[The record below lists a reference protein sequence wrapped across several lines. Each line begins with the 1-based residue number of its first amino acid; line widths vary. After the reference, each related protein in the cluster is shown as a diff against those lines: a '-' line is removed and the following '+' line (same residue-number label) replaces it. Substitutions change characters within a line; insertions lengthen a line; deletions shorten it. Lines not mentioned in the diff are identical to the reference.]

1 VALRQKQIDVIS
13 QETLDTLEFDRVRQ
27 YAAGSAASALG
38 KARLSELV
46 PFESASEAERAMAL
60 TGEMIA
66 IISGG
71 EFPIHGLHDIRAELQ
86 SASVEGAALEPDE
99 LLRVAETSHTGDQVR
114 AFLHSK
120 RQTSP
125 LLSEMARG
133 IADFKKL
140 TAAIENAI
148 APEGEIKDEASPQLK
163 KIRQSVRSE
172 TKALENKLQS
182 VLQRWGDKGVLQD
195 SVVNY
200 REGKLVL
207 PVKEELRNRVQGMI
221 VDQSASGATV
231 FMEPVET
238 LEHSNTL
245 RRLEMDERRE
255 IHRILLDLTAQVHE
269 RLEELFP
276 AIEVLGELDEY
287 YGRARLALRWEMVA
301 PELNEKNIIRILRG
315 RHPLL
320 LERLKTNVVPL
331 TMELI
336 PPLCTVVI
344 SGPNAGGKTVVLK
357 TVGVFCVMAAAG
369 LFVPASPGTELPFF
383 AGIHADIGDAQSIE
397 SDLSTF
403 TAHISRLRRLVE
415 DTSHP
420 KLVLIDEI
428 GSSTDPALGAALAE
442 AVLLELTRQQAVSLV
457 TTHSGT
463 LKAFAHETDGME
475 NGSMAFDEHSLQ
487 PTYAYRPGVPGSSY
501 ALEIAERVG
510 FPKALLETARSF
522 IGKGMLGLE
531 ELVSDLSQK
540 IEQYEKLRRESDIR
554 LTEYGALQKLY
565 QDKTKELKRVQA
577 ETKAKAAAEAE
588 LILEKASRDM
598 EAAIKQIKKEQAS
611 KEAVKAARETLR
623 EVRETV
629 DKAQAESQKVLEPE
643 KVARPPLER
652 VNVGDRVEIADLQGI
667 GTVLSTQR
675 GGRRAEIEIGGVR
688 LWVEV
693 ERLFAA
699 PAEEKR
705 QTRVNLQFTLETTHV
720 SPQIDLRGK
729 YGDEALPELDSYLAA
744 AAESNLGQVTIIH
757 GKGTGALRVKVREFL
772 NTHPL
777 VKSYQDGGPKGD
789 DFGSTVVALK

>member
-1 VALRQKQIDVIS
+1 MIS
-13 QETLDTLEFDRVRQ
+13 QETLDALEFDRVRKC
-27 YAAGSAASALG
+27 AAGLAASPLG
-38 KARLSELV
+38 MARLSELV
-46 PFESASEAERAMAL
+46 PFESASDAERAMAL
-60 TGEMIA
+60 TGEMVT

-71 EFPIHGLHDIRAELQ
+71 EFPIHGTHDIRAELQ
-86 SASVEGAALEPDE
+86 SASVEGAALEPEE
-99 LLRVAETSHTGDQVR
+99 LLRIAETARTCDQVR
-114 AFLHSK
+114 TFLHSK

-125 LLSEMARG
+125 LLYEVSRG
-133 IADFKKL
+133 IGDFKQL
-140 TAAIENAI
+140 SGAIEHAI
-148 APEGEIKDEASPQLK
+148 DPDGEIKDDASPQLK
-163 KIRQSVRSE
+163 KIRQSVRAE

-231 FMEPVET
+231 FMEPVEM

-255 IHRILLDLTAQVHE
+255 IHRIMLDLTAQVHE
-269 RLEELFP
+269 QLEELFP
-276 AIEVLGELDEY
+276 ALEVLGELDEY
-287 YGRARLALRWEMVA
+287 YGRARLALRWEMTA
-301 PELNEKNIIRILRG
+301 PELNERNVIRILRG

-320 LERLKTNVVPL
+320 LERLKKNVVPL
-331 TMELI
+331 SLELT
-336 PPLCTVVI
+336 PPLYTIVI

-369 LFVPASPGTELPFF
+369 LFVPTAPGTELPFF

-403 TAHISRLRRLVE
+403 TAHVARLKRLVE

-428 GSSTDPALGAALAE
+428 GSSTDPALGCALAE
-442 AVLLELTRQQAVSLV
+442 AVLLELTRQQAVSFV

-463 LKAFAHETDGME
+463 LKAFAHETEGME
-475 NGSMAFDEHSLQ
+475 NGSMTFNEQSLE
-487 PTYAYRPGVPGSSY
+487 PTYQYRAGVPGSSY

-510 FPKALLETARSF
+510 FPKALLDTARSF

-540 IEQYEKLRRESDIR
+540 IEQYEKLRRESDLR
-554 LTEYGALQKLY
+554 LTEYAALQKLY
-565 QDKTKELKRVQA
+565 QDKTKELKRAQA

-623 EVRETV
+623 EARETV
-629 DKAQAESQKVLEPE
+629 DKAQSESQKVLEPE
-643 KVARPPLER
+643 RPERPPLER
-652 VNVGDRVEIADLQGI
+652 ANVGDKVEIADLQGI

-675 GGRRAEIEIGGVR
+675 GGRRAEVEIGGVR
-688 LWVEV
+688 LWVET

-699 PAEEKR
+699 TEAQKR
-705 QTRVNLQFTLETTHV
+705 ERAPRVNMDFTLETRHV

-729 YGDEALPELDSYLAA
+729 YGDEALPEIDSYLAA
-744 AAESNLGQVTIIH
+744 AAEANVGQVTIIH

-789 DFGSTVVALK
+789 DFGSTVVTLK